1 MHHGDVASLFGG
13 AVLSIAAN
21 AAGWMAHQDVLGHGL
36 LMLLYGAVGGLG
48 GWGMKR
54 IIEKVTARKE
64 QANKNDNNQKG

>member
-1 MHHGDVASLFGG
+1 M
-13 AVLSIAAN
+13 LSITAN
-21 AAGWMAHQDVLGHGL
+21 VAGWMASTEVLSHGL
-36 LMLLYGAVGGLG
+36 EMLLYGAVGGLG